1 MESLQ
6 SEYDTLKNN
15 YSKKMGEINQ
25 FREEL
30 FEMEKIKMLYE
41 TNQRECERFV
51 NINKEKSE
59 EIMKLK
65 DYIEELEKKLSNLS
79 HEKNKYQINLP
90 TGAGNR
96 SMVY

>member
-30 FEMEKIKMLYE
+30 FEMEKVKMLYE

-59 EIMKLK
+59 EILKLK
-65 DYIEELEKKLSNLS
+65 DYIEEL
-79 HEKNKYQINLP
+79 
-90 TGAGNR
+90 
-96 SMVY
+96 